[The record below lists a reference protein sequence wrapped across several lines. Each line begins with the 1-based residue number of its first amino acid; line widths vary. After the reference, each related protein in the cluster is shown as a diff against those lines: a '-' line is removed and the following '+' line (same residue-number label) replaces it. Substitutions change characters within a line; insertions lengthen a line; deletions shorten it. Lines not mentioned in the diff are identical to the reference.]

1 LRLEAG
7 AGDHQGPEA
16 RLAGE
21 RLKRFIGLGLL
32 AAGLG
37 LTACQD
43 GTVTQMTGSVPRVTA
58 PGIPVAVETIEG
70 APDAIQAKVQE
81 QVVTEASARRID
93 LVAGGADPRYRLR
106 GYVSA
111 SSTDDGNTTLALVW
125 DVYDASKR
133 RAQRVSTSTI
143 AKGQAGDPWSLIG
156 PSQIAV
162 AASDSMN
169 EIAAFLAG
177 TVSPGADGTPS
188 SSSPSL
194 AYSASE

>member
-1 LRLEAG
+1 
-7 AGDHQGPEA
+7 
-16 RLAGE
+16 LAGK
-21 RLKRFIGLGLL
+21 RLKRVIGLGLL
-32 AAGLG
+32 ASGLG
-37 LTACQD
+37 LAACQD
-43 GTVTQMTGSVPRVTA
+43 VGVTGMTGSVPRVA
-58 PGIPVAVETIEG
+58 PPGIPVAIETIEG
-70 APDAIQAKVQE
+70 APDDVLTPLRE
-81 QVVTEASARRID
+81 QVADQASARRID
-93 LVAGGADPRYRLR
+93 LVAGAADPRYRLR

-111 SSTDDGNTTLALVW
+111 SSTDDGNTTLALVF
-125 DVYDASKR
+125 DVYDASKK

-177 TVSPGADGTPS
+177 TASPVADGKPS

-194 AYSASE
+194 AFSASE

>member
-7 AGDHQGPEA
+7 AGVHQGPEA

-37 LTACQD
+37 LAACQD
-43 GTVTQMTGSVPRVTA
+43 GTVTQMTSSVPRVIA

-156 PSQIAV
+156 PSQIAL

-177 TVSPGADGTPS
+177 TASSGADGKPS